1 MEHAIQPFYIPRCF
15 RFVHAA
21 IPTLVS
27 ISDRSA
33 LFCSSLSLFD
43 AMNKPTPFCSF
54 SGMVD
59 ANVPTKRNVHVDK
72 LILFRDMHGGVN
84 IYWVETRVNEQ
95 TCIQHTYIVLMSY
108 KYVNYFAAPFSFH
121 LLMFPSFL
129 HHLLPH
135 ITQSRASVIE
145 C

>member
-95 TCIQHTYIVLMSY
+95 IQHTYIVLMSY
-108 KYVNYFAAPFSFH
+108 EYVLRHFHFTYSCFHPFYTTYC
-121 LLMFPSFL
+121 
-129 HHLLPH
+129 H
-135 ITQSRASVIE
+135 ISHNPVPL
-145 C
+145 